1 MKKIIPSS
9 FNIILVIILTIANC
23 SDNSRIPYQSIKNLS
38 TDDAVQIIE
47 NIKDP
52 IHWVR
57 LNEQYLYDLSAK
69 EIPEEEITAAY
80 SYLVNRSKIENNLV
94 GINAAYRYKSFSFVN
109 SGELDSAVKYA
120 HLALNS
126 SNDHDSI
133 DPLHSYHIMGVAYFY
148 KNQNSDTTLKYW
160 QKGYKEAELRKD
172 NYLIS
177 LFATNLG
184 SFYYNN
190 GNTRNARSLFMRAS
204 ETSIKMNKANAMLSN
219 NIISTLIDEGQ
230 YQEADKFWT
239 QHKTELGTNTQTYNG
254 QLFHISRINLL
265 QLLNRFDEAKQQI
278 NLIDSDIVKPT
289 LFREFSKVYIKAN
302 LHEQNYNFLYDSIIK
317 VTIDKNISYF
327 AYNLKYGIIENRKQK
342 EIQYI
347 INKLIEL
354 KSDSTQFNKL
364 STVYKSSI
372 FEILGN
378 HFSETNT
385 LLANDYLNQAI
396 GLKNQSIKEQS
407 KIQQRTID
415 ELNQLENT
423 FAEIKTK
430 EEIIKEQKNVQF
442 ITIMAFALILVILIL
457 SLWLTRNH
465 LKIKNIQ
472 QNQLETEQA
481 SLIKEQEL
489 NNRIVEY
496 SKSIIER
503 NGKLKTEIL
512 STIATAPNAIKI
524 AINQVLKDYQIS
536 HFNTEENPQIAKQ
549 LIKEKDD
556 WNEQFP
562 GFDNLNKTEQR
573 VFVLTME
580 NYRPKEIANVLGV
593 STQYVRNVKSRLKTK
608 LNLKEDWG
616 N

>member
-9 FNIILVIILTIANC
+9 FNIILVILLTIANC

-38 TDDAVQIIE
+38 TDGAVQIIE

-69 EIPEEEITAAY
+69 EIPEKEITAAY

-415 ELNQLENT
+415 ELNHLENT

-442 ITIMAFALILVILIL
+442 ITIIAFALILVILIL

-512 STIATAPNAIKI
+512 SAIATAPNAIKI

-536 HFNTEENPQIAKQ
+536 HFNTEENPQIANQ

-593 STQYVRNVKSRLKTK
+593 STQYVRNVKSRLKAK